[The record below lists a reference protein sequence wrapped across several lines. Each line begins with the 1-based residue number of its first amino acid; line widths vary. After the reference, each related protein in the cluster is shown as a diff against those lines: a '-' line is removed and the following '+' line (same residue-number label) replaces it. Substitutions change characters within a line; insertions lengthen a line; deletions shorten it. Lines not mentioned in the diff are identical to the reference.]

1 MEIKLIQISLN
12 DAEKLWQMQVQAFQ
26 GLYEKYQDTETS
38 PATEQVD
45 RIIMRLKQ
53 PFTYYYFISVD
64 GVAVG
69 AIRVVDR
76 KEPGKPKRISP
87 IFVMP
92 EYRNRGYAQ
101 RAIELAETL
110 HGSSDWELE
119 TILQETGNCYLY
131 EKMGYRQVGKANKI
145 NEKLTLVLYQ
155 KD

>member
-1 MEIKLIQISLN
+1 MEIKLIHIGLD
-12 DAEKLWQMQVQAFQ
+12 DAEKLWSMQVRAFQ
-26 GLYEKYQDTETS
+26 GLYEKYQDTATS
-38 PATEQVD
+38 PATEQMD
-45 RIIMRLKQ
+45 RIILRLKQ
-53 PFTYYYFISVD
+53 PFTYYYFIDVD

-69 AIRVVDR
+69 AIRIVDK
-76 KEPGKPKRISP
+76 KEAGKPKKISP

-101 RAIELAETL
+101 KAIKLAETL

-131 EKMGYRQVGKANKI
+131 EKMGYHQTGKTEKVND
-145 NEKLTLVLYQ
+145 KLTLILYK